1 MDLRERASSDGS
13 RHPWE
18 TVRSA
23 FFNRKIVGLTNN
35 RPVHILDIGSGDCWF
50 SEQLIARLPQGSQ
63 ITCSDLNFTDD
74 DIATASIPGIN
85 KVRNI
90 PQQTFDIVIMLDVLE
105 HIEDDSAFLQHEVV
119 PRLKPDSH
127 LVISVPAHP
136 SLFTSHDTFLGHHRR
151 YTRSQLLDVSGKFFS
166 SNQNG
171 YLFISLALVRL
182 LQRMTASK
190 SVDAESGIGNWGAGL
205 MVTKLVNY
213 ALFIDVFVSR
223 ALQTIRVRIPGLTLW
238 TICSSNQS
246 VASR

>member
-1 MDLRERASSDGS
+1 MDLRERASTDGS

-50 SEQLIARLPQGSQ
+50 SEQLIARLPLGSQ

-105 HIEDDSAFLQHEVV
+105 HIEDDSAFLQHEVA
-119 PRLKPDSH
+119 PRLRPDSH

-182 LQRMTASK
+182 LQRITTSK
-190 SVDAESGIGNWGAGL
+190 NVDAESGIGNWGAGL

>member
-1 MDLRERASSDGS
+1 MDLRERASTDGS

-23 FFNRKIVGLTNN
+23 FFTRKIVGLTKNC
-35 RPVHILDIGSGDCWF
+35 PVHILDIGSGDCWF
-50 SEQLIARLPQGSQ
+50 SEQLIAKLPLGSQ

-74 DIATASIPGIN
+74 DIATASMPGIN

-105 HIEDDSAFLQHEVV
+105 HIEDDSAFLEQEVV
-119 PRLKPDSH
+119 PRLKPESH

-136 SLFTSHDTFLGHHRR
+136 SLFTSHDTFLGHYRR

-182 LQRMTASK
+182 LQRLNTSK
-190 SVDAESGIGNWGAGL
+190 TTESGVGNWKSGFIITSL
-205 MVTKLVNY
+205 ITV
-213 ALFIDVFVSR
+213 ALFFDALVSR
-223 ALQTIRVRIPGLTLW
+223 LLQKIWVRIPGLTVW
-238 TICSSNQS
+238 TICSPKPPV
-246 VASR
+246 VAQ

>member
-1 MDLRERASSDGS
+1 MDLRERASSNGS

-23 FFNRKIVGLTNN
+23 FFTRKIVGLTNN
-35 RPVHILDIGSGDCWF
+35 CPVHILDIGSGDCWF
-50 SEQLIARLPQGSQ
+50 SEQLIAKLPQGSQ

-74 DIATASIPGIN
+74 DIATASMPGIN
-85 KVRNI
+85 KVRSI
-90 PQQTFDIVIMLDVLE
+90 PQQSFDIVIMLDVLE
-105 HIEDDSAFLQHEVV
+105 HIEDDSAFLQQEVV
-119 PRLKPDSH
+119 PRLKPDGH

-136 SLFTSHDTFLGHHRR
+136 SLFTSHDAFLGHFRR

-182 LQRMTASK
+182 LQRITTSK
-190 SVDAESGIGNWGAGL
+190 NVDAESGIGNWGAGL

-213 ALFIDVFVSR
+213 ALFIDAFVSR
-223 ALQTIRVRIPGLTLW
+223 VLQTIRVRIPGLTVW

-246 VASR
+246 VASK

>member
-1 MDLRERASSDGS
+1 MDLRERASTDGS

-23 FFNRKIVGLTNN
+23 FFNRKIISLTDK

-50 SEQLIARLPQGSQ
+50 SEQLIAKLPQGSQ

-74 DIATASIPGIN
+74 DIDTASMRGIN

-90 PQQTFDIVIMLDVLE
+90 PQQSFDIVIMLDVLE
-105 HIEDDSAFLQHEVV
+105 HIEDDSTFLQLEVV
-119 PRLKPDSH
+119 PRLKPESH

-136 SLFTSHDTFLGHHRR
+136 SLFTSHDTFLGHYRR

-182 LQRMTASK
+182 LQRITTSK
-190 SVDAESGIGNWGAGL
+190 NVDAESGIGNWGAGL

-213 ALFIDVFVSR
+213 ALFIDAFVSR
-223 ALQTIRVRIPGLTLW
+223 ALQTIRVRIPGLTVW

-246 VASR
+246 VASK

>member
-1 MDLRERASSDGS
+1 MDLRERASTDGS

-23 FFNRKIVGLTNN
+23 FFNRKIVSLTDK

-50 SEQLIARLPQGSQ
+50 SEQLIAKLPQGSQ

-74 DIATASIPGIN
+74 DIDTASMRGIN

-90 PQQTFDIVIMLDVLE
+90 PQQSFDIVIMLDVLE
-105 HIEDDSAFLQHEVV
+105 HIEDDSTFLQLEVV
-119 PRLKPDSH
+119 PRLKPESH

-136 SLFTSHDTFLGHHRR
+136 SLFTSHDTFLGHYRR

-182 LQRMTASK
+182 LQRITTSK
-190 SVDAESGIGNWGAGL
+190 NVDAESGIGNWGAGL

-213 ALFIDVFVSR
+213 ALFIDAFVSR
-223 ALQTIRVRIPGLTLW
+223 ALQTIRVRIPGLTVW

-246 VASR
+246 VASK

>member
-1 MDLRERASSDGS
+1 MDLRERASTDGS

-23 FFNRKIVGLTNN
+23 FFSRKIISLTDK

-50 SEQLIARLPQGSQ
+50 SEQLIAKLPQGSQ

-74 DIATASIPGIN
+74 DIDTASMRGIN

-90 PQQTFDIVIMLDVLE
+90 PQQSFDIVIMLDVLE
-105 HIEDDSAFLQHEVV
+105 HIEDDSAFLQQEVV

-136 SLFTSHDTFLGHHRR
+136 SLFTSHDTFLGHYRR

-182 LQRMTASK
+182 LQRITTSK
-190 SVDAESGIGNWGAGL
+190 NVDAESGIGNWGAGL

-213 ALFIDVFVSR
+213 ALFIDAFVSR
-223 ALQTIRVRIPGLTLW
+223 ALQTIRVRIPGLTVW

-246 VASR
+246 VASK

>member
-1 MDLRERASSDGS
+1 MDLRERASSNGS

-23 FFNRKIVGLTNN
+23 FFTRKILGLTNS
-35 RPVHILDIGSGDCWF
+35 RPIHILDIGSGDCWF
-50 SEQLIARLPQGSQ
+50 SEQLIAKLPQGSQ
-63 ITCSDLNFTDD
+63 IICSDLNFTDD

-136 SLFTSHDTFLGHHRR
+136 SLFSSHDTFLGHFRR
-151 YTRSQLLDVSGKFFS
+151 YTRNQLLNVSKKFF
-166 SNQNG
+166 NNDDHG

-182 LQRMTASK
+182 LQRVTATK
-190 SVDAESGIGNWGAGL
+190 TVNTESGIGDWDAGVI
-205 MVTKLVNY
+205 VTKLVNS
-213 ALFIDVFVSR
+213 ALFIDAFVSR
-223 ALQTIRVRIPGLTLW
+223 ALQTIQIRIPGLTVW

-246 VASR
+246 VTSK

>member
-1 MDLRERASSDGS
+1 MDLRERASSNGS

-23 FFNRKIVGLTNN
+23 FFTRKIVGLTNN
-35 RPVHILDIGSGDCWF
+35 CPVHILDIGSGDCWF
-50 SEQLIARLPQGSQ
+50 SEQLIAKLPQGSQ

-74 DIATASIPGIN
+74 DIATASMPGIN
-85 KVRNI
+85 KVRSI
-90 PQQTFDIVIMLDVLE
+90 PQQSFDIVIMLDVLE
-105 HIEDDSAFLQHEVV
+105 HIEDDSAFLQQEVV

-136 SLFTSHDTFLGHHRR
+136 SLFTSHDAFLGHFRR

-182 LQRMTASK
+182 LQRITTSK
-190 SVDAESGIGNWGAGL
+190 NVDAESGIGNWGAGL

-213 ALFIDVFVSR
+213 ALFIDAFVSR
-223 ALQTIRVRIPGLTLW
+223 VLQTIRVRIPGLTVW

-246 VASR
+246 VASK

>member
-1 MDLRERASSDGS
+1 MDLRERASSNGS

-23 FFNRKIVGLTNN
+23 FFTRKIVGLTNN
-35 RPVHILDIGSGDCWF
+35 CPVHILDIGSGDCWF
-50 SEQLIARLPQGSQ
+50 SEQLIAKLPQGSQ

-74 DIATASIPGIN
+74 DIATASMPGIN
-85 KVRNI
+85 KVRSI
-90 PQQTFDIVIMLDVLE
+90 PQQSFDIVIMLDVLE
-105 HIEDDSAFLQHEVV
+105 HIEDDAAFLQQEVV
-119 PRLKPDSH
+119 PRLKPESH

-136 SLFTSHDTFLGHHRR
+136 SLFTSHDAFLGHFRR

-182 LQRMTASK
+182 LQRITTSK
-190 SVDAESGIGNWGAGL
+190 NVDAESGIGNWGAGL

-213 ALFIDVFVSR
+213 ALFIDAFVSR
-223 ALQTIRVRIPGLTLW
+223 VLQTIRVRIPGLTVW

-246 VASR
+246 VASK

>member
-1 MDLRERASSDGS
+1 MDLRERASVVGS

-18 TVRSA
+18 TVRST
-23 FFNRKIVGLTNN
+23 FFTRKIVGLTNN

-50 SEQLIARLPQGSQ
+50 SEQLITKLPQGSQ

-74 DIATASIPGIN
+74 DIATASMPGIN
-85 KVRNI
+85 KVRSI
-90 PQQTFDIVIMLDVLE
+90 PQQSFDIVIMLDVLE
-105 HIEDDSAFLQHEVV
+105 HIEDDSAFLQQEVV

-136 SLFTSHDTFLGHHRR
+136 SLFTSHDTFLGHYRR
-151 YTRSQLLDVSGKFFS
+151 YTRSQLLDVSGKFFNN
-166 SNQNG
+166 NQNG

-182 LQRMTASK
+182 LQRVTTSK
-190 SVDAESGIGNWGAGL
+190 TVDAEAGIGNWGAGL

-213 ALFIDVFVSR
+213 ALLLDAFVSR
-223 ALQTIRVRIPGLTLW
+223 ALQTIRIRIPGLTVW

-246 VASR
+246 VASK

>member
-1 MDLRERASSDGS
+1 MDLRERASSSGS

-23 FFNRKIVGLTNN
+23 FFTRKIVGLTNN
-35 RPVHILDIGSGDCWF
+35 CPVHILDIGSGDCWF
-50 SEQLIARLPQGSQ
+50 SEQLIAKLPQGSQ

-74 DIATASIPGIN
+74 DIAAASMPGIN

-90 PQQTFDIVIMLDVLE
+90 PQQSFDIVIMLDVLE
-105 HIEDDSAFLQHEVV
+105 HIEDDSAFLQLEVV
-119 PRLKPDSH
+119 PRLKPESH

-136 SLFTSHDTFLGHHRR
+136 SLFTSHDTFLGHYRR

-182 LQRMTASK
+182 LQRITTSK
-190 SVDAESGIGNWGAGL
+190 NVDAESGIGSWGAGL

-213 ALFIDVFVSR
+213 ALFIDAFVSR
-223 ALQTIRVRIPGLTLW
+223 VLQTIRVRIPGLTVW

-246 VASR
+246 VESK

>member
-1 MDLRERASSDGS
+1 MDLRERASTVGS

-23 FFNRKIVGLTNN
+23 FFTKKIIGLTDN

-50 SEQLIARLPQGSQ
+50 SEQLIAKLPQGSQ

-74 DIATASIPGIN
+74 DFATASIPGIN

-90 PQQTFDIVIMLDVLE
+90 PQQTFDFVIMLDVLE

-119 PRLKPDSH
+119 PRLKPEGH
-127 LVISVPAHP
+127 LIISVPAHP
-136 SLFTSHDTFLGHHRR
+136 SLFTSHDTFLGHYRR
-151 YTRSQLLDVSGKFFS
+151 YTRSQLLNISGKFFS

-171 YLFISLALVRL
+171 YLFTSLALVRL
-182 LQRMTASK
+182 LQRITASK
-190 SVDAESGIGNWGAGL
+190 NVDAESGIGNWGAGL
-205 MVTKLVNY
+205 ILTKLVNY

-223 ALQTIRVRIPGLTLW
+223 VLQTIRVRIPGLTVW
-238 TICSSNQS
+238 TICGSNQS
-246 VASR
+246 VASK

>member
-1 MDLRERASSDGS
+1 MDLRERASSNGS

-23 FFNRKIVGLTNN
+23 FFTRKIVGLTNN

-50 SEQLIARLPQGSQ
+50 SEQLIAKLPQGSQ

-74 DIATASIPGIN
+74 DIATASMPGIN
-85 KVRNI
+85 KVRSI
-90 PQQTFDIVIMLDVLE
+90 PQQSFDIVIMLDVLE
-105 HIEDDSAFLQHEVV
+105 HIEDDSAFLQQEVV
-119 PRLKPDSH
+119 PRLKPDGH

-136 SLFTSHDTFLGHHRR
+136 SLFTSHDAFLGHFRR

-182 LQRMTASK
+182 LQRITTSK
-190 SVDAESGIGNWGAGL
+190 NVDAESGIGNWGAGL

-213 ALFIDVFVSR
+213 ALFIDAFVSR
-223 ALQTIRVRIPGLTLW
+223 VLQTIRVRIPGLTVW

-246 VASR
+246 VASK